1 MESGATMQSR
11 SSFFE
16 RYFSRSLSILEKTE
30 SDCMRGINVYNPYN
44 YEVIAQIEKMSC
56 AEVKQRINT
65 AASFR
70 HKFSRFELIVI
81 LNKAAALLEVE
92 RNNAAR
98 LITMESGLCLKDSRY
113 EVERVLSVFQATIYE
128 LTKNNE
134 QIFSCD
140 VFNPHAQRKIFTLR
154 EPLQGVISAITPFN
168 HPMNQVAHK
177 ICPAIATNNR
187 VILKPSEKT
196 PLSALFLRDLL
207 SEAGLPEEI
216 FQVVTGDP
224 NEIASELIC
233 NEHVDLVAFTGSVAV
248 GKKVASMAGYRR
260 VILELGGNDPLIIME
275 DADLEKAAFLAIN
288 GSYKNS
294 GQRCTA
300 IKRILVEKSV
310 SKRFTELLVEGT
322 ERWKMGDPM
331 DESVDI
337 GTLIDT
343 AAAIE
348 CEQRVAAAISQGAR
362 LLHGHR
368 RDGASYM
375 PTVLDRVDPAMAIVQ
390 QETFGPVSPIIEF
403 SGVEQAIAIANS
415 TPYGLSSALCT
426 QRLDYITRFIQAL
439 NVGTVNIWEVPGFR
453 LENTPFGGI
462 KASGLGHKEGIQESM
477 KNFTNIKT
485 YSLPWA
491 LN

>member
-1 MESGATMQSR
+1 VEQEATMKNI
-11 SSFFE
+11 SSLFE
-16 RYFSRSLSILEKTE
+16 NHFEQLLSAHEKHKPAN
-30 SDCMRGINVYNPYN
+30 MRNINIYNPYSH
-44 YEVIAQIEKMSC
+44 VAIAQVAKMSC
-56 AEVKQRINT
+56 MEVKQKINN
-65 AASFR
+65 AAAFR
-70 HKFSRFELIVI
+70 QKLTRYELIEI
-81 LNKAAALLEVE
+81 FTKAISLLEME
-92 RNNAAR
+92 RNNAAQ
-98 LITMESGLCLKDSRY
+98 LITMESGLCMKDSRY
-113 EVERVLSVFQATIYE
+113 EVERVLNVFQATNYE

-140 VFNPHAQRKIFTLR
+140 VFNPNAQRKIFTLR

-187 VILKPSEKT
+187 IILKPSEKT

-207 SEAGLPEEI
+207 SKAGLPEEI

-224 NEIASELIC
+224 NEIARELIC
-233 NEHVDLVAFTGSVAV
+233 NEHVDLVAFTGSVTV
-248 GKKVASMAGYRR
+248 GKRVALMAGYRR

-275 DADLEKAAFLAIN
+275 DADLEKAALLAVK

-310 SKRFTELLVEGT
+310 SRRFTELLVEGT
-322 ERWKMGDPM
+322 ERWKTGDPM
-331 DESVDI
+331 DENVDI
-337 GTLIDT
+337 GTLIDD

-348 CEQRVAAAISQGAR
+348 CEQRVDTAISQGAR
-362 LLHGHR
+362 LLHGNR

-375 PTVLDRVDPAMAIVQ
+375 PTVLDGVDPAMAIVQ

-403 SGVEQAIAIANS
+403 SGVEQAIAIANCTS
-415 TPYGLSSALCT
+415 YGLSSALCT
-426 QRLDYITRFIQAL
+426 LRLDYITRFIQAL

-462 KASGLGHKEGIQESM
+462 KDSGLGHKEGIQESM
-477 KNFTNIKT
+477 NNFTNIKT
-485 YSLPWA
+485 YSLPWR

>member
-1 MESGATMQSR
+1 MQNI

-16 RYFSRSLSILEKTE
+16 NHFARSLSTPKKTK
-30 SDCMRGINVYNPYN
+30 SDNMRSINIYNPYN
-44 YEVIAQIEKMSC
+44 HAAIAQVAKMSC
-56 AEVKQRINT
+56 AEVKQKINI
-65 AASFR
+65 AADFR
-70 HKFSRFELIVI
+70 QKLSRFELIGI
-81 LNKAAALLEVE
+81 LNKATALLEIE
-92 RNNAAR
+92 KNNAAR

-187 VILKPSEKT
+187 IILKPSEKT

-207 SEAGLPEEI
+207 SKAGLPEEI

-224 NEIASELIC
+224 NEIARELIC
-233 NEHVDLVAFTGSVAV
+233 SEHVDLVAFTGSVTV
-248 GKKVASMAGYRR
+248 GKKVALMAGYRR

-275 DADLEKAAFLAIN
+275 DADLEKAALLAVK

-310 SKRFTELLVEGT
+310 SRRFTELLVQGT

-331 DESVDI
+331 DENVDI
-337 GTLIDT
+337 GTLIDN

-348 CEQRVAAAISQGAR
+348 CEQRVGAAISQGAR
-362 LLHGHR
+362 LLHGNR

-375 PTVLDRVDPAMAIVQ
+375 PTVLDGVDPAMAIVQ

-403 SGVEQAIAIANS
+403 SGVEQAIAIANC

-426 QRLDYITRFIQAL
+426 HRLDYITRFIQAL

-462 KASGLGHKEGIQESM
+462 KDSGLGHKEGIQESM

-485 YSLPWA
+485 YSLPWE

>member
-1 MESGATMQSR
+1 
-11 SSFFE
+11 
-16 RYFSRSLSILEKTE
+16 
-30 SDCMRGINVYNPYN
+30 
-44 YEVIAQIEKMSC
+44 
-56 AEVKQRINT
+56 
-65 AASFR
+65 
-70 HKFSRFELIVI
+70 
-81 LNKAAALLEVE
+81 
-92 RNNAAR
+92 
-98 LITMESGLCLKDSRY
+98 
-113 EVERVLSVFQATIYE
+113 
-128 LTKNNE
+128 
-134 QIFSCD
+134 
-140 VFNPHAQRKIFTLR
+140 
-154 EPLQGVISAITPFN
+154 
-168 HPMNQVAHK
+168 MNQVAHK